1 MLFRSS
7 SGGAE
12 WMIVFLGNAGPR
24 YNGTRHNVGFAVGDI
39 LAKRCGVSINRLRSR
54 ALTARA
60 NIGGHDVLLVKPQ
73 TFMNLSGE
81 AVRPLADYFKISPER
96 VLVVSDE
103 VALVPGRLRLRASG
117 SAGGHNGLKNII
129 LHLGTENFPRLRV
142 GVGSPPHPD
151 YDMADWV
158 MGVPRG
164 EDAAALEK
172 AEERAAENIGDGFSF
187 SKLCYNILAEQQPCR
202 GGDPHK
208 ASGHAAAARRRR
220 FAGVRLG
227 RLLGRIHHRQVRDP
241 PAAQLAP
248 NNAREGTSFG
258 FGEVGQTQKRSVLL
272 VAGAECRN
280 EPDTSPGAAHREIDL
295 AGYEIDAVYNE
306 VRLQIEQ
313 RITCFGRVSIDHR
326 ENPAL
331 GRYITQTLR
340 RRFRFRHIKR
350 GG

>member
-1 MLFRSS
+1 
-7 SGGAE
+7 
-12 WMIVFLGNAGPR
+12 MIVFLGNVGPR

-81 AVRPLADYFKISPER
+81 AVRPLADYFKIPPER

-103 VALVPGRLRLRASG
+103 VALVPGRLRMRASG

-129 LHLGTENFPRLRV
+129 LHLGTESFPRLRV

-172 AEERAAENIGDGFSF
+172 AEERAADAIECCVQQGIDRAMNR
-187 SKLCYNILAEQQPCR
+187 YN
-202 GGDPHK
+202 G
-208 ASGHAAAARRRR
+208 
-220 FAGVRLG
+220 
-227 RLLGRIHHRQVRDP
+227 
-241 PAAQLAP
+241 
-248 NNAREGTSFG
+248 
-258 FGEVGQTQKRSVLL
+258 
-272 VAGAECRN
+272 
-280 EPDTSPGAAHREIDL
+280 
-295 AGYEIDAVYNE
+295 
-306 VRLQIEQ
+306 
-313 RITCFGRVSIDHR
+313 
-326 ENPAL
+326 
-331 GRYITQTLR
+331 
-340 RRFRFRHIKR
+340 
-350 GG
+350 